1 MILQTHPRVTEKEL
15 LVQCLRD
22 SEEKFVS
29 AASVSEDSATIRPA
43 EGWSIL
49 EVVEHITLSDRE
61 MVRCYLETGSNE
73 TGVTPDAEAIIQG
86 FGSDTSSKYQ
96 APPHVLPTGR
106 YKSLAGAL
114 KAYRETRNELVD
126 FVNTCAENFR
136 GRLLKSPMTDMDGYQ
151 IFLFIAAHSDRHRL
165 QIERIKREIG

>member
-1 MILQTHPRVTEKEL
+1 MEKEL
-15 LVQCLRD
+15 LVQCLRE
-22 SEEKFVS
+22 SEKKFVS
-29 AASVSEDSATIRPA
+29 AASVSGDRATVRPA
-43 EGWSIL
+43 RCWSIL

-73 TGVTPDAEAIIQG
+73 TGVTPNAEAIIQA
-86 FGSDTSSKYQ
+86 FGSDISSKYQ

-126 FVNTCAENFR
+126 FVQTRAGE
-136 GRLLKSPMTDMDGYQ
+136 LSWQATEKSD
-151 IFLFIAAHSDRHRL
+151 DRHR
-165 QIERIKREIG
+165 RISDFSLYGGTL